1 MLHRS
6 PELHQSMHGKM
17 SAIKPLVAPT
27 PSPLPSSKTHEK
39 SFAFAYVNRPHL
51 YLMRLQDMG
60 IFYVRALSAGE

>member
-27 PSPLPSSKTHEK
+27 PLPSSKTHEK

-51 YLMRLQDMG
+51 YLMRLEDMG
-60 IFYVRALSAGE
+60 NFYVRALSAGE